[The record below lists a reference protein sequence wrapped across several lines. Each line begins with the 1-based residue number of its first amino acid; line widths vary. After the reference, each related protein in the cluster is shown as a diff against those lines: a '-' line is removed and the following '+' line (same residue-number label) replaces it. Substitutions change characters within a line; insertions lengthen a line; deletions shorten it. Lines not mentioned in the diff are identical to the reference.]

1 MQSHRALARCGFTM
15 VFVLLALAT
24 VTTAGAP
31 AAGAVGGG
39 RIEGKGSVDEAWM
52 TGATPGDSIRLL
64 RDGASVEGSGNPG
77 TADSLGTLLLRDLT
91 PGNRYSWDDTTSG
104 HRSASFTV
112 LSPGANPP
120 TDSALYTDQPMHE
133 GLNYLTMR
141 DGIELAATVR
151 YPYGHTCST
160 AAPCPTVIEYS
171 GYDVAGPTDPIP
183 SVLARATGTTCTTCG
198 DPNLLPDS
206 ATDVGS
212 VVARFAGFATV
223 SVQMR
228 GTGCSGGAY
237 DLFGYPS
244 DYDAYDAIEIV
255 AHQDWVTHHK
265 VGMVGISYS
274 GLSQLPAA
282 GTDPPDLAAIAPMSP
297 TDDLFSTG
305 YPGGIYNEGF
315 AASWVSARIDD
326 AKSAAAYAAGTV
338 VPLSST
344 SVSNVG
350 QPWAYYEIDAE
361 LKASGDGSS
370 TCLANQVLHG
380 QSESLS
386 SLVGPQLVAPGTGSG
401 RDPSLFD
408 RRSMSQWATHITVPV
423 FISGALQDD
432 QTGPQWPA
440 LLNSFPATTPVYANI
455 VNGGHID
462 STDPQIISRWLE
474 FLDLY
479 VADVVPKNPGA
490 LADTVLDEVTSS
502 SSGTK
507 AQAPLPALRFT
518 AATSLSA
525 ARKGF
530 RSTTP
535 RVEVLFDSGAG
546 AVGAG
551 DPQSTYA
558 AGFNQWPPNGSVLT
572 YYFHSGGSLTTTP
585 PKASGSTSL
594 DLDPTAR
601 PLTDLPA
608 GANPWAADPPWDWTT
623 VPASDGIAFQTPPLR
638 KAMTIVGPATVDLW
652 VKSSARVEDYQATVT
667 EARPAL
673 SEEEYIT
680 SGFLRSSNQVDLS
693 DSTRLFTNPSYVA
706 KESRS
711 LSRRSY
717 TLVKIP
723 IDPIAHT
730 FRPGTEL
737 RVVIS
742 APGGDRPSWEFD
754 TLDHGQG
761 ATVGIGGIAASAL
774 IVDQVAGVKN
784 TTTLPTCGAL
794 RGEPCRA
801 LQAEGNQ
808 PSDS

>member
-1 MQSHRALARCGFTM
+1 
-15 VFVLLALAT
+15 
-24 VTTAGAP
+24 
-31 AAGAVGGG
+31 
-39 RIEGKGSVDEAWM
+39 
-52 TGATPGDSIRLL
+52 
-64 RDGASVEGSGNPG
+64 
-77 TADSLGTLLLRDLT
+77 
-91 PGNRYSWDDTTSG
+91 
-104 HRSASFTV
+104 
-112 LSPGANPP
+112 
-120 TDSALYTDQPMHE
+120 MHE
-133 GLNYLTMR
+133 GLNYITMR
-141 DGIELAATVR
+141 DGITLAATVR

-171 GYDVAGPTDPIP
+171 GYDVSGPTDPIP
-183 SVLARATGTTCTTCG
+183 SVLAHATGTTCTSCG

-255 AHQDWVTHHK
+255 AHQDWVAHHK

-297 TDDLFSTG
+297 TDDFFSTG

-326 AKSAAAYAAGTV
+326 AKPAAADAAGTV

-344 SVSNVG
+344 PVSSVG
-350 QPWAYYEIDAE
+350 QAWTYNEIDAE
-361 LKASGDGSS
+361 LKASSNGSS

-386 SLVGPQLVAPGTGSG
+386 SLVGPKLVAPGTGSG
-401 RDPSLFD
+401 RDPSLFG

-462 STDPQIISRWLE
+462 STDPQIMSRWLE

-479 VADVVPKNPGA
+479 VADVVPKNPGP
-490 LADTVLDEVTSS
+490 LADLVLDEVTSS
-502 SSGTK
+502 SSGTA
-507 AQAPLPALRFT
+507 AQAPLPALRFAT
-518 AATSLSA
+518 ATSLSA
-525 ARKGF
+525 ARSDF
-530 RSTTP
+530 VRNTP

-558 AGFNQWPPNGSVLT
+558 AGFDEWPPNGSVLT
-572 YYFHSGGSLTTTP
+572 YYFHAGGSLVTTP
-585 PKASGSTSL
+585 PKASGS
-594 DLDPTAR
+594 
-601 PLTDLPA
+601 
-608 GANPWAADPPWDWTT
+608 
-623 VPASDGIAFQTPPLR
+623 
-638 KAMTIVGPATVDLW
+638 
-652 VKSSARVEDYQATVT
+652 
-667 EARPAL
+667 
-673 SEEEYIT
+673 
-680 SGFLRSSNQVDLS
+680 
-693 DSTRLFTNPSYVA
+693 YVA
-706 KESRS
+706 GPRPDGAALDRPPRRGESVGGRS
-711 LSRRSY
+711 PVGLDHCSCIRWNCLPDPAVAQRHDHRGSGHCGPLGEVVRQGRGLPGHGHRGAARR
-717 TLVKIP
+717 
-723 IDPIAHT
+723 
-730 FRPGTEL
+730 RPGGIHHL
-737 RVVIS
+737 WL
-742 APGGDRPSWEFD
+742 PS
-754 TLDHGQG
+754 
-761 ATVGIGGIAASAL
+761 
-774 IVDQVAGVKN
+774 
-784 TTTLPTCGAL
+784 
-794 RGEPCRA
+794 
-801 LQAEGNQ
+801 
-808 PSDS
+808 